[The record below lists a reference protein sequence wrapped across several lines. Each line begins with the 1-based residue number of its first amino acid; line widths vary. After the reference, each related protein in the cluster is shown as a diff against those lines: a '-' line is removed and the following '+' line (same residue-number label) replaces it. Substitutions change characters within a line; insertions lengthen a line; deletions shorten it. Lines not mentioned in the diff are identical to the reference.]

1 MSSSHISR
9 DAEASPAH
17 PTHVVPVS
25 DRHVPSFSIIVL
37 EIIWNIFDT
46 LVLFRLGTIYLHRFE
61 DFSHCTHRDEK
72 ADLEVTEWRNA
83 QQAEWNSLATSL
95 ALLGTMNAAIIKISS
110 SSGGAAVS
118 LWLGAAGLSLCGVFM
133 VQYYSIRA
141 FPMANSQLLKLVSD
155 QPPGKRR
162 LISRKILAIAISG
175 PPLMT
180 FWATVLFVAGVVVYI
195 WQTQWDR
202 TRYKVF
208 AFVPIVGGGSATLV
222 ALIFGEI
229 LGSMMYS
236 ERSREGTIRW
246 CKHGHMVP
254 RIPRQSVW
262 EKIKIWAAHKSQR
275 HPNITCRDFGTP
287 SNDTPDETKC
297 GDPKAVA

>member
-1 MSSSHISR
+1 MSSSHLSR
-9 DAEASPAH
+9 DAEATPAH

-83 QQAEWNSLATSL
+83 QQAEWNSLATSVSHLSAFFLTHAEANSLQFPAIPFNDIPFGKL

-110 SSGGAAVS
+110 GSGGAAVS

-141 FPMANSQLLKLVSD
+141 FPMANSQLLELVSD

-180 FWATVLFVAGVVVYI
+180 LWATVLFVAGVVVYI

-208 AFVPIVGGGSATLV
+208 AFVPIAGGGSATLV

-236 ERSREGTIRW
+236 EVSFHGTT
-246 CKHGHMVP
+246 
-254 RIPRQSVW
+254 QL
-262 EKIKIWAAHKSQR
+262 
-275 HPNITCRDFGTP
+275 
-287 SNDTPDETKC
+287 
-297 GDPKAVA
+297 